1 MSSKSQH
8 LHAGHR
14 DRMRERFLQT
24 DGNGMAEHELLELL
38 LFYAIPRCDTN
49 DLAHRLIEEF
59 GSLVGVLEADSSAL
73 CAVSGISEKSAL
85 YLRLVGKAATLYT
98 AKKLVPDA
106 ARDRLDTPEKVAA
119 FLWPKFLGQRVE
131 RVILLLLDNSLRL
144 VDCFHVCDGSV
155 SGVAFSMRRITERA
169 YRKNAAAAILAHNH
183 PDGMAIPS
191 GDDMRLTRRV
201 DEALR
206 LLEVP
211 LLEHYIFSD
220 REWTPIMSKIRA
232 QQEKD
237 YAASSLLEIFQTRLD
252 ECRALDYSPLWIGQ
266 YTKEELEK

>member
-98 AKKLVPDA
+98 AKKLIPDA

-119 FLWPKFLGQRVE
+119 W
-131 RVILLLLDNSLRL
+131 
-144 VDCFHVCDGSV
+144 
-155 SGVAFSMRRITERA
+155 
-169 YRKNAAAAILAHNH
+169 NAAGFTVRAWGIRDQQDMAHAYLCGTDGQTINF
-183 PDGMAIPS
+183 PDK
-191 GDDMRLTRRV
+191 LT
-201 DEALR
+201 AYL
-206 LLEVP
+206 
-211 LLEHYIFSD
+211 
-220 REWTPIMSKIRA
+220 
-232 QQEKD
+232 KD
-237 YAASSLLEIFQTRLD
+237 
-252 ECRALDYSPLWIGQ
+252 
-266 YTKEELEK
+266 KE